1 MKSHQC
7 VFTMHKFAATAWVLC
22 SMLGISRLIAD
33 AVKVSD
39 DSQQVFSHYI

>member
-1 MKSHQC
+1 MRSDQRI
-7 VFTMHKFAATAWVLC
+7 FTIHMFAATAWVFC

-39 DSQQVFSHYI
+39 DSQQVFNRYI